1 DSARRGDL
9 LEVEAALELLRR
21 LPQPQS
27 VPVLD
32 RCDRH
37 VQLVDQVGVEEL
49 AHRRDPAAD
58 PHVLAVGELERALE
72 GGGGGGVEEV
82 EGRLAGC
89 ERLPLVMSE
98 HDDGRVEGRILAPP
112 AAAPMPRGKSRVR
125 WSSNPREPPG
135 SVRPGKLAVS
145 NAQLIRTM
153 GSTCPKGRSAVWSSP
168 APMPSRETEKFW
180 TRTRGVMGSPLGG
193 ASMVRPAAAR
203 VTGSAAARPGVRGR
217 EADRAIRVPEPER
230 HRRGRRTR
238 GTRSPL
244 PQDPQPR
251 STAETRASMTCGS
264 DRIAERAARPQAC
277 RSSTVLAVI
286 TSRRR

>member
-1 DSARRGDL
+1 RAGRPGSVEAPLAVYAALEMIEEFGWPSTSPEEAVLVPARRGDL
-9 LEVEAALELLRR
+9 LEVEAALDFLRR

-112 AAAPMPRGKSRVR
+112 ADPAVVGPGAALGPELHGAPCSGSCH
-125 WSSNPREPPG
+125 WECGGEAWCPG
-135 SVRPGKLAVS
+135 TGGGSGHSRPGAGATSTRPSHTRNAV
-145 NAQLIRTM
+145 T
-153 GSTCPKGRSAVWSSP
+153 
-168 APMPSRETEKFW
+168 
-180 TRTRGVMGSPLGG
+180 
-193 ASMVRPAAAR
+193 AAA
-203 VTGSAAARPGVRGR
+203 GSSAPK
-217 EADRAIRVPEPER
+217 
-230 HRRGRRTR
+230 HR
-238 GTRSPL
+238 
-244 PQDPQPR
+244 
-251 STAETRASMTCGS
+251 
-264 DRIAERAARPQAC
+264 
-277 RSSTVLAVI
+277 
-286 TSRRR
+286 